1 MMLQSFYARTSL
13 AHLEE
18 GLLDLRLLPRFLF
31 ALRTVAL

>member
-13 AHLEE
+13 ANLKE
-18 GLLDLRLLPRFLF
+18 GLLDLRLLLGFLF